1 MVKSRYSIPSTKV
14 ETLQRIASKKT
25 CGEWRGC
32 SQQDG
37 NHRKAGTSWIVQPR
51 LVQNEPQKI
60 GCLYLHQSWLTY
72 YFESLAVTRLL
83 NVCFLTELQ
92 FIYIYINLNYRYLK
106 SNFSMSTVSVYNIYI
121 YNMHVLLF
129 PWNFS
134 QSKRPINYRLRNE
147 TWPNRMSDYKTWA
160 YGSCGYEG
168 TQYIRNA
175 GRTYLLNNQN
185 PSNQPILHPSNLYC
199 IHPTYNL

>member
-129 PWNFS
+129 S
-134 QSKRPINYRLRNE
+134 MKL
-147 TWPNRMSDYKTWA
+147 
-160 YGSCGYEG
+160 
-168 TQYIRNA
+168 
-175 GRTYLLNNQN
+175 
-185 PSNQPILHPSNLYC
+185 QPIKTANQLSAEKWNMTQQDVWLQNLGVRILRVWGYSV
-199 IHPTYNL
+199 H

>member
-1 MVKSRYSIPSTKV
+1 MS
-14 ETLQRIASKKT
+14 
-25 CGEWRGC
+25 
-32 SQQDG
+32 
-37 NHRKAGTSWIVQPR
+37 
-51 LVQNEPQKI
+51 
-60 GCLYLHQSWLTY
+60 
-72 YFESLAVTRLL
+72 YF
-83 NVCFLTELQ
+83 
-92 FIYIYINLNYRYLK
+92 
-106 SNFSMSTVSVYNIYI
+106 
-121 YNMHVLLF
+121 F

-147 TWPNRMSDYKTWA
+147 TWPNRMYDYKTWA

-199 IHPTYNL
+199 IHPTYNAFQISWRLRTSNAAWLVKNDVRQTLCVWTENWTLWMELNEWYFAIYSWSMLIQQTVNRFKLCSG